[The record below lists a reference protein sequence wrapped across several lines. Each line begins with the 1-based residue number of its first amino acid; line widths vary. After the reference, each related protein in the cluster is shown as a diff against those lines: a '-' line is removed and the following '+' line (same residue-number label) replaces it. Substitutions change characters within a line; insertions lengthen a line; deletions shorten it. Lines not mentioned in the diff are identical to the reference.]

1 MAKPGAYGRMGHWAL
16 GAIALTILL
25 TFVGTMVSSSSAAAS
40 ADDQQCLGCHAT
52 PGLAKPLDDGET
64 LSLRIQA
71 DHFSQSVHGVL
82 GCTGCHVDISLSSH
96 PPATNPVASKRE
108 FSIAMVQVCHTCH
121 DDKFKQWDTSVHA
134 ALVTNGN
141 PTAPICTSCHSPHT
155 MIKGAAAAMDTVP
168 CKTCHGAIFIAY
180 ATSVHGVLR
189 TSGVAQAPLCF
200 SCHGA
205 HDVRVPSAG
214 AGRRDV
220 CLGCHTEALDS
231 HRAWL
236 PNVDLHFGVVSCPV
250 CHSPLAKRVVDLILY
265 DSATQKE
272 TRQPVGIPRFKSLTS
287 SATTRPGLD
296 PTTLM
301 TLLSTLDSQ
310 GVEGK
315 TAIRGRLEVST
326 GIEDHELTIA
336 TQAISNCDS
345 CHQEG
350 SAAFQSV
357 VVSVAGPAGIPIRYD
372 ANKEVLSSALS
383 IDSIGGFYAIGGTRI
398 TFLDVLLVL
407 ALLGGIGGPSAHL
420 AARWTFRRF
429 LNGPPR
435 EPPREPLHDP
445 PHWQPKG

>member
-1 MAKPGAYGRMGHWAL
+1 MGPRAFAAVAL
-16 GAIALTILL
+16 AILL
-25 TFVGTMVSSSSAAAS
+25 AFAGMMASSSSVAAS

-52 PGLAKPLDDGET
+52 PGLAKTLANGET

-71 DHFSQSVHGVL
+71 DHFSQSIHGLL

-96 PPATNPVASKRE
+96 PPAVNPVASKRE
-108 FSIAMVQVCHTCH
+108 FSIAMVQVCRTCH
-121 DDKFKQWDTSVHA
+121 DDKFKQWGTSVHA

-141 PTAPICTSCHSPHT
+141 PTAPICTSCHSPHS

-168 CKTCHGAIFIAY
+168 CRTCHGAIFVAY

-220 CLGCHTEALDS
+220 CLGCHTEALAS

-250 CHSPLAKRVVDLILY
+250 CHSPLAHRVVDLILY

-272 TRQPVGIPRFKSLTS
+272 TREPVGIPRFESLAITS
-287 SATTRPGLD
+287 GTTRPGLD

-326 GIEDHELTIA
+326 GIEDHELAVA

-350 SAAFQSV
+350 AAAFQSV
-357 VVSVAGPAGIPIRYD
+357 VVSVAGPAGIPVRYD

-407 ALLGGIGGPSAHL
+407 ALLAGIGGPSAHL

-429 LNGPPR
+429 LNGSSH
-435 EPPREPLHDP
+435 ES
-445 PHWQPKG
+445 PHGQPKG